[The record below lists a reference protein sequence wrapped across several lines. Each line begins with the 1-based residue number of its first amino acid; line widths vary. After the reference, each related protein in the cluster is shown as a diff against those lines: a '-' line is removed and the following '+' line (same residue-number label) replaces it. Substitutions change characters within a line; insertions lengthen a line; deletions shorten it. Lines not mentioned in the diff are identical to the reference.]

1 MMAIPAASPL
11 LMIYTAEIKSNV
23 ISVELFVKCA
33 RISQSAVCQAP
44 LAYSCDLSSEYHSSE
59 HYNRSTY
66 SRNKYLGCK
75 KARTNY
81 WCFDFDRVKT

>member
-1 MMAIPAASPL
+1 MMATPAASPL
-11 LMIYTAEIKSNV
+11 RMIYMAEMNSNV

-59 HYNRSTY
+59 HCNRPTY
-66 SRNKYLGCK
+66 SRNKY
-75 KARTNY
+75 
-81 WCFDFDRVKT
+81 